1 MALKFSSIV
10 DKKQFSLL
18 EFIAVIVIIALL
30 MKAFM
35 DLFFEQQ
42 TQVTNSAFSAL
53 IQRFSTKINLVHS
66 VWLTSGQPNM
76 VFLAPIKAPM
86 TTRLSK
92 NNNSAIPVNRS
103 GWVDDNHPRLACQR
117 IWQYVLMAP
126 RVVVNSQV
134 IVVDINRR
142 GGSKERVC
150 RYSIASGLSFDYYTQ
165 QGRVV
170 IKR

>member
-42 TQVTNSAFSAL
+42 TQVTNSAFHAL
-53 IQRFSTKINLVHS
+53 SQRFSTKINLVHS

-76 VFLAPIKAPM
+76 VFLAPIK
-86 TTRLSK
+86 TRLSK
-92 NNNSAIPVNRS
+92 NNNPAIMVNSA

-117 IWQYVLMAP
+117 IWQHVL
-126 RVVVNSQV
+126 RHQGWLL
-134 IVVDINRR
+134 IRR
-142 GGSKERVC
+142 W
-150 RYSIASGLSFDYYTQ
+150 
-165 QGRVV
+165 
-170 IKR
+170 

>member
-1 MALKFSSIV
+1 MALKLSSIV
-10 DKKQFSLL
+10 DKKQFSLF

-35 DLFFEQQ
+35 DLFLEQQ
-42 TQVTNSAFSAL
+42 SQVTNSAFSAL
-53 IQRFSTKINLVHS
+53 IQRFSTKVNVVHS

-76 VFLAPIKAPM
+76 VFLAPITTPM
-86 TTRLSK
+86 KTQLSK
-92 NNNSAIPVNRS
+92 NNNPAIMVNSA

-117 IWQYVLMAP
+117 IWQHVLMTP

-134 IVVDINRR
+134 IVVDINRQ
-142 GGSKERVC
+142 GNMKERVC

>member
-1 MALKFSSIV
+1 MAIKLSNIV
-10 DKKQFSLL
+10 DKKSFSLF
-18 EFIAVIVIIALL
+18 EFVIVIVIIALL

-35 DLFFEQQ
+35 ALFFEQQ

-53 IQRFSTKINLVHS
+53 VQRFSTKINLVHS

-76 VFLAPIKAPM
+76 VYLAPI
-86 TTRLSK
+86 TESLGK
-92 NNNSAIPVNRS
+92 NNNSAIPVNS
-103 GWVDDNHPRLACQR
+103 AGWIDDNHPRLACQR
-117 IWQYVLMAP
+117 IWQHVLMAP

-142 GGSKERVC
+142 SDAKERVC
-150 RYSIASGLSFDYYTQ
+150 RYSLASGASFDYYTQ
-165 QGRVV
+165 QGKVV

>member
-42 TQVTNSAFSAL
+42 TQVTNSAFHAL

-76 VFLAPIKAPM
+76 VYLAPIKAPIK
-86 TTRLSK
+86 TRLSK
-92 NNNSAIPVNRS
+92 NNNPAIMVNSA

-117 IWQYVLMAP
+117 IWQHVLMAP

-134 IVVDINRR
+134 IVVDITRR
-142 GGSKERVC
+142 GAPKERVC